1 MCTGRVDLSFILR
14 AFSNGADGVFI
25 GGCWLGE
32 CHYVTEGNYDALFNM
47 HLCRK
52 LLEQIGVNP
61 KRLRLE
67 WIAASEGTRYAEVM
81 NDFGRQLKELG
92 PLGEGEGLDES
103 SLKLKLEAVTK
114 LIPYTKL
121 VERERLRVRFDTQE
135 KYTEYFAS
143 DEFNRL
149 FTELLVDKLV
159 ISQIML
165 LLQGNPLSARDIAST
180 LGLNPSVVSRHLN
193 TSSRLGLLSFDEGQ
207 MRFALGNFAG

>member
-1 MCTGRVDLSFILR
+1 
-14 AFSNGADGVFI
+14 VFI

-81 NDFGRQLKELG
+81 NDFGKQLKELG
-92 PLGEGEGLDES
+92 PLGKGEGLDEGT
-103 SLKLKLEAVTK
+103 LKLKLEAVTK
-114 LIPYTKL
+114 LIPYAKL

-135 KYTEYFAS
+135 KYEEYFAS

-149 FTELLVDKLV
+149 FSELLVDKLA

-165 LLQGNPLSARDIAST
+165 LLRENPLAARDIAAT
-180 LGLNPSVVSRHLN
+180 LGLNPATVSRHLN
-193 TSSRLGLLSFDEGQ
+193 VSSRLGLLSFDEGQ
-207 MRFALGNFAG
+207 KCFTLA